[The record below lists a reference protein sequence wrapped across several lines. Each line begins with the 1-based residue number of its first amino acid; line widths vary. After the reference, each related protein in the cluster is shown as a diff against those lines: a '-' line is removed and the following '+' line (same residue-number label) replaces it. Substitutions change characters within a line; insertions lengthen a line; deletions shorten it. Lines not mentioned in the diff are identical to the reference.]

1 MVSRAYKAS
10 SIQQDVLAEI
20 NAYKEELAANSEVR
34 EHFVA
39 AVAEQKRKHTPHKSV
54 YSIPF
59 YRQVFALQKRQFQL
73 KLQDWFTL
81 ATALTTQIVC
91 AVLVG
96 TLFMNLPL
104 TSDGA
109 FTRGTPSSNLITY
122 N

>member
-1 MVSRAYKAS
+1 MLAEITAYKA
-10 SIQQDVLAEI
+10 
-20 NAYKEELAANSEVR
+20 ELASSNEAR
-34 EHFVA
+34 ADFVA

-59 YRQVFALQKRQFQL
+59 YRQVLALQKRQFQL

-109 FTRGTPSSNLITY
+109 FTRGTPFMMVSIDK
-122 N
+122 